1 MIRAMRQLLHVLA
14 ALLLAGALAAA
25 AHTAITVSL
34 TPTSAPPDT
43 TLNGVDQTTSVDATI
58 TITGG
63 TNAGW
68 NIKAWAPLPT
78 LAGLSL
84 GPLVVPTEPTSG
96 NCSGGRSCSDPNPT
110 GITWPVTLGVTAGT
124 ASKIYNARANS
135 GNLNN
140 SIDLTFTINVP
151 ASALPGDYSTT
162 LTIVGGT
169 GP

>member
-1 MIRAMRQLLHVLA
+1 MIRSMRPLLHLLA
-14 ALLLAGALAAA
+14 VVLLAGALAAA
-25 AHTAITVSL
+25 AHAAITLSL
-34 TPTSAPPDT
+34 TATSAPAAT

-68 NIKAWAPLPT
+68 NITAWAPLPL
-78 LAGLSL
+78 LAGLTL
-84 GPLVVPTEPTSG
+84 GPLVVATQPVAGACTG
-96 NCSGGRSCSDPNPT
+96 GGCSVPNPT

-124 ASKIYNARANS
+124 ASKIYNARVNS
-135 GNLNN
+135 GNQNN